1 MCQLTRLEKH
11 DIRRRDAK
19 KIKLTGKCDLC
30 SKEGE
35 QTTRHHLWY
44 SKKFVR
50 HNVIEVCD
58 ECDCKLH
65 GRDENDN
72 WVRTLKSVRSIEL
85 IRNEEYTGSYPFDQY
100 DIIVEDKKV
109 GCAHQTL
116 TGIKLVIT
124 D

>member
-1 MCQLTRLEKH
+1 MCDLSRQEKH

-19 KIKLTGKCDLC
+19 NIKLTGRCSLC
-30 SKEGE
+30 KKEGE
-35 QTTRHHLWY
+35 KSRRHHLWY
-44 SKKFVR
+44 SKKFIR

-85 IRNEEYTGSYPFDQY
+85 TRNEEYTDRY
-100 DIIVEDKKV
+100 DIYVDDEKV